1 MAKPL
6 KKEELQDKGER
17 IPFDD
22 ALRQILKAPPAHKT
36 SGSRGK
42 TNSVRRTRRK

>member
-1 MAKPL
+1 MKKPP
-6 KKEELQDKGER
+6 KDDQQTDGER

-36 SGSRGK
+36 SAGKKQSKSRK
-42 TNSVRRTRRK
+42 KK

>member
-1 MAKPL
+1 MSKTKSP
-6 KKEELQDKGER
+6 KQEETDER

-36 SGSRGK
+36 SAAKKSPKAK
-42 TNSVRRTRRK
+42 TKRK

>member
-1 MAKPL
+1 MTKPP
-6 KKEELQDKGER
+6 KREKEDER

-36 SGSRGK
+36 SAEK
-42 TNSVRRTRRK
+42 KAPKAKKRRV